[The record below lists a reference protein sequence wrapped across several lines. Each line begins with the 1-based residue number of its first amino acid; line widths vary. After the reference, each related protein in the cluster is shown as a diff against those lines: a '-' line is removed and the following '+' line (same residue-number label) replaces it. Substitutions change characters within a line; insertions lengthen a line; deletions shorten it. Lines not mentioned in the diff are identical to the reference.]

1 MSFKSKNNFFE
12 NYLDETYKVYNNL
25 DLKLLEKITSI
36 IENKIRSNKSIF
48 VCGNGGSAS
57 ISNHF
62 LCDFNKG
69 IKNSS
74 NKTFNPKVISLTN
87 SVEMIT
93 AIGNDEKFK
102 KIFSRQLENY
112 VKNGDLLIV
121 LSCSGKSQNIKDV
134 LSFAKKKRLEVIKF
148 FGFTNKNSLKKN
160 EITFSL
166 GSNNYGISEDIFQA
180 LMHMISQKIRS
191 KFIRN
196 FSFKSSRI

>member
-1 MSFKSKNNFFE
+1 MLSSSKNNFFE
-12 NYLDETYKVYNNL
+12 NYIEETYKVFNNL
-25 DLKLLEKITSI
+25 DLKLLEKITLI
-36 IENKIRSNKSIF
+36 IEKKIQSNKSIF

-57 ISNHF
+57 VSNHF

-69 IKNSS
+69 IKNTS
-74 NKTFNPKVISLTN
+74 NKTFNPKIISLSN
-87 SVEMIT
+87 SIEMIT

-102 KIFSRQLENY
+102 KIFSSQLENY
-112 VKNGDLLIV
+112 AKKGDLLIV
-121 LSCSGKSQNIKDV
+121 LSCSGKSQNITDT
-134 LSFAKKKRLEVIKF
+134 LSFAKKKRLEIIKF
-148 FGFTNKNSLKKN
+148 FGFTKKNSLKKN

-166 GSNNYGISEDIFQA
+166 GSNNYGISEDVFQA